1 MQMRPI
7 LPLQVLASSF
17 FLCLQQEC
25 TCPAPFA
32 SSSTEARQEQGRGRG
47 ARRQRSDARCCN
59 GPVVKYSL

>member
-7 LPLQVLASSF
+7 LPLQVLIF

-25 TCPAPFA
+25 TCPSPFA
-32 SSSTEARQEQGRGRG
+32 SSSEARQEQGRGRG